1 METVKYLSTI
11 VNLIIFQPKIGA
23 ILDENGL
30 DPEITYGQIG
40 LTDYDALIRLYGLFN
55 NIDGVKTTPIHT
67 SDNGLG
73 HDFTVTAPITLHFF
87 HWN

>member
-1 METVKYLSTI
+1 MGTIKYLSTI
-11 VNLIIFQPKIGA
+11 INLIMFQPKIGT
-23 ILDENGL
+23 ILDENGI

-40 LTDYDALIRLYGLFN
+40 LTEYDALIRLYGLLN
-55 NIDGVKTTPIHT
+55 NIDGVETTPIHT

-73 HDFTVTAPITLHFF
+73 HDFTMTAPITLHFF